1 MHERPAAEILLV
13 ERDPIIAFEI
23 MGYFSR
29 RGLRT
34 EWVDDAEKAF
44 NCLDTRSFDVLVTE
58 LDVYRGDGM
67 RLMRVARERNP
78 DVCVVLVTDDSGVER
93 ATEAMFEGAYDFQT
107 KPLNMGKLEA
117 VIQRGLVFQ
126 RLMVEQF
133 ELKRR
138 LDERFGLDKLIGRS
152 RPIVNAYTAI
162 RRAAPTRVPVIVAG
176 EAGTGKDLVAQAL
189 HNNSARRDEP
199 FVKLE
204 CRGGPGA
211 VLEAELFGRG
221 ADAARM
227 QLADRGTLYLDEA
240 EGMPPALQAKI
251 LTALEEG
258 RIPRA
263 SDGRFI
269 PVDLRLVISL
279 AGSPGEG
286 TQQFVQGLRDRFDAV
301 EISLPPLRDRRE
313 DIPLL
318 AEAFLGEAS
327 RTHRKTLAGLTR
339 NAMDMLVRYDW
350 PGNVGELRRT
360 IDALTQVAR
369 GGQAVDVGD
378 LPLELRRRAAGDPG
392 EIRIPA
398 GATMA
403 EIERIAI
410 EETLRTCGYNKP
422 ECARRLGIG
431 LRTLYR
437 KLGEYNIGGN

>member
-13 ERDPIIAFEI
+13 ERDPIVAFEI
-23 MGYFSR
+23 MAYFSR
-29 RGLRT
+29 HGLRA

-44 NCLDTRSFDVLVTE
+44 NCLDTRTFDVLVTE
-58 LDVYRGDGM
+58 LDVQRGDGM

-78 DVCVVLVTDDSGVER
+78 DVCVILIADESGVER
-93 ATEAMFEGAYDFQT
+93 ATEAMRDGAYDFQT

-152 RPIVNAYTAI
+152 RSIINAYSAL
-162 RRAAPTRVPVIVAG
+162 RRAAPTRVPVIISG

-204 CRGGPGA
+204 CRGGSGA

-221 ADAARM
+221 AGAGRM
-227 QLADRGTLYLDEA
+227 QLADKGTLYLDEA
-240 EGMPPALQAKI
+240 EAMPPALHGRVLQAI
-251 LTALEEG
+251 EEG
-258 RIPRA
+258 RIARA
-263 SDGRFI
+263 SDGKFVS
-269 PVDLRLVISL
+269 VDVRLVVSL
-279 AGSPGEG
+279 TGAPGESI
-286 TQQFVQGLRDRFDAV
+286 QQFVLGLRERFDAA
-301 EISLPPLRDRRE
+301 EILLPPLRDRRE

-327 RTHRKTLAGLTR
+327 RAHRKSLAGLTR
-339 NAMDMLVRYDW
+339 NAMDMLVRYAW

-360 IDALTQVAR
+360 IDALAQVAR

-378 LPLELRRRAAGDPG
+378 LPPELRHRTAGDPG

-410 EETLRTCGYNKP
+410 EETLRACGYNKP

-437 KLGEYNIGGN
+437 KLGEYETS